1 MNIFILNE
9 NDMRPLIPTLELGE
23 DYFKQENGICEQ
35 MMEILGKNVKRI
47 ELKTFTLH
55 GHVREL
61 VAKNCKSLIMFHILL
76 CCST

>member
-1 MNIFILNE
+1 MSIFILNE

-23 DYFKQENGICEQ
+23 DCFKQENGICEQ

-47 ELKTFTLH
+47 ELK
-55 GHVREL
+55 L